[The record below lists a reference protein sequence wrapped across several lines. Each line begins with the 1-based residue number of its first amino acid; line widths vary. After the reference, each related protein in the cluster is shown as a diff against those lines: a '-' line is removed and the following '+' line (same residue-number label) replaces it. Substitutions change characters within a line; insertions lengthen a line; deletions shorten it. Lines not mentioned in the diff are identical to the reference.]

1 MSEKIA
7 QRSVDA
13 APPQPDS
20 FQEQTFTVA
29 EDEGAAAAHIGPAPR
44 SLAPLPGVSRQQ
56 TLSVG
61 IFPGPN
67 DRLLLASAWQEAA
80 DAPRHEFTWL
90 PRSLL
95 QQAAGNLLPFFVQ
108 TRQTDGLPAAP
119 PWPQEARRAS
129 LQALLQEH
137 DGELAPLLQLLAAA
151 LDERRLLLEGQAR
164 NTRSRIAVVQG
175 LMALLPASAR
185 PLLGFASNVNEVIED
200 APAILFSDADLDSS
214 RWRAGDEMALPSLPG
229 GHFVALLAQWWVGD
243 LPRLLEAIDALG
255 ALAAGSELAAGLD
268 QLAQQHLLGQ
278 RIESGQEIPSTEL
291 KALLGSGQPVAP
303 ALLPVVLERL
313 LRDALDKRDSDAALL
328 VAQQMDAD
336 PALDAELGAALAASL
351 QQRPDA
357 VYVFARARLAAP
369 GDIEDSWCLRLQ
381 AAALCSL
388 QIAICEADAATVVNW
403 LRLIALEPDHYDL
416 AEILKE
422 GLLAVRERA
431 HSDGELGLQLL
442 ELAVGHAPD
451 VLDELLAD
459 ADLLAALPDNV
470 GLVLRDHTGDP
481 LMTLQRRGPE
491 FFLVAI
497 ARATQ
502 ARVAGAISSAVLE
515 QTWLLYRGEHSSA
528 LPAHFQPQAIVDAWL
543 QEGAQWMP
551 ASALG
556 NIASLLLTDRRDAL
570 FIDFA
575 VRLAEQ
581 DLLAGALPDAAHR
594 SQRSS
599 ADIVKVFG
607 QLPADL
613 SREIIADSCLAL
625 LRMRAW
631 RSEALPAG
639 EMLARL
645 LQQHDALRLGDEALW
660 HLLEFAS
667 ETRSEMVAH
676 AAARR
681 LFRARCTAAPDAQ
694 LAVVLLRLQESL
706 AWSSDLQLQLTTWWR
721 AWARTQGTA
730 VLSRVDDSLAASRP
744 LAHKREVVQT
754 ILAFRRMLGTRN
766 MSEFAG
772 AIDDVYDLLQHL
784 SAAFDPR
791 NNQLVGFDD
800 ATIRA
805 ELDAQSSELSQN
817 ARVVLAHNLRELA
830 LLIGSMGDL
839 RSRNTLVRQHIERQ
853 ILTGEHAPESAV
865 DALKWVAAWLEH
877 TPTDEPDENGQAKPD
892 HQR

>member
-7 QRSVDA
+7 QRSAGA
-13 APPQPDS
+13 APPQSGSP
-20 FQEQTFTVA
+20 QQQTFSVA
-29 EDEGAAAAHIGPAPR
+29 EDEGAAAVQVGPAPR

-56 TLSVG
+56 TLSIG
-61 IFPGPN
+61 IFPGP
-67 DRLLLASAWQEAA
+67 DDQFLLASAWQEAA
-80 DAPRHEFTWL
+80 DAPRLEFKRL

-95 QQAAGNLLPFFVQ
+95 QYAAGNLLPFFVQ
-108 TRQTDGLPAAP
+108 ANQADALPAAP
-119 PWPQEARRAS
+119 PWTQGARRAS
-129 LQALLQEH
+129 LQALLQEQ

-151 LDERRLLLEGQAR
+151 LDERGLLLEGRAR
-164 NTRSRIAVVQG
+164 STRSRIALIQG
-175 LMALLPASAR
+175 LMALLPANAR
-185 PLLGFASNVNEVIED
+185 SLLGFASNVNEVNED

-229 GHFVALLAQWWVGD
+229 GHYVALLAQWWVGD
-243 LPRLLEAIDALG
+243 LPELLEAIDALG
-255 ALAAGSELAAGLD
+255 ALPPGSELAAGLD

-278 RIESGQEIPSTEL
+278 RIESGQAIPSAEL
-291 KALLGSGQPVAP
+291 KAFLGTGQPVAP
-303 ALLPVVLERL
+303 ALLPVVLQRL
-313 LRDALDKRDSDAALL
+313 LREALDKRDSEAALL

-336 PALDAELGAALAASL
+336 PVLDSQLGAALAASL
-351 QQRPDA
+351 QHRPDA
-357 VYVFARARLAAP
+357 VYVFARARLAAA
-369 GDIEDSWCLRLQ
+369 GGMQDSWCLRLQ

-388 QIAICEADAATVVNW
+388 QIAISDADAATIVNW
-403 LRLIALEPDHYDL
+403 LRLIALEPDHYCL
-416 AEILKE
+416 AEILQE

-431 HSDGELGLQLL
+431 HGDGELGLQLL
-442 ELAVGHAPD
+442 ELAVRHAPD
-451 VLDELLAD
+451 VLDNLLAD

-470 GLVLRDHTGDP
+470 GLVLRDYTGDP
-481 LMTLQRRGPE
+481 LLTLQRRGPE

-528 LPAHFQPQAIVDAWL
+528 LPAHFQPQAIVNAWL
-543 QEGAQWMP
+543 QEGAQWLP
-551 ASALG
+551 PSALG
-556 NIASLLLTDRRDAL
+556 NIATLLLTDRRDAL

-575 VRLAEQ
+575 VRLAAQ

-594 SQRSS
+594 SQRGS
-599 ADIVKVFG
+599 ADLVKVFG

-631 RSEALPAG
+631 RREALPTG

-645 LQQHDALRLGDEALW
+645 LQRHEALRIGDEALW
-660 HLLEFAS
+660 HLLQYAG
-667 ETRSEMVAH
+667 ETRSELVAR

-694 LAVVLLRLQESL
+694 LAVVLLRLQEAL
-706 AWSSDLQLQLTTWWR
+706 AWSSGLQLQLSAWWR

-730 VLSRVDDSLAASRP
+730 ALSRVDDSLAASRP

-754 ILAFRRMLGTRN
+754 ILAFRRMLGTRS
-766 MSEFAG
+766 MSDFAS
-772 AIDDVYDLLQHL
+772 AIDDVFDLLQHL

-791 NNQLVGFDD
+791 NHQHVGFDD

-805 ELDAQSSELSQN
+805 ELDAHCSELSQN

-839 RSRNTLVRQHIERQ
+839 RSRNTLVRQHVERQ

-865 DALKWVAAWLEH
+865 DALKWVAAWLEQA
-877 TPTDEPDENGQAKPD
+877 PTDEPEENGQDRPNS
-892 HQR
+892 QR